1 MSAIDFLH
9 VTPQDDYE
17 AVSVGDA
24 PRKSESRLV
33 RGLRE
38 TLRAAVLT
46 VAAVGIMAALIAL
59 RLLAFPPAS
68 LHLYG

>member
-9 VTPQDDYE
+9 VAPQDRYE

-24 PRKSESRLV
+24 PRRSERRFV

-38 TLRAAVLT
+38 VLRAAVVT

-68 LHLYG
+68 LQLHG